1 MDNRIQL
8 LMILVVGMLI
18 MEIILIMI
26 SIKWLYNIWV
36 NSENI
41 AESSKDFPSIFTKD
55 IEEVKLLYQEL
66 KKLIHINGKKEDKI
80 LHGLFFSEEIKIHI
94 EMLLTEI
101 REFKKQCRMSEKAC
115 NNEDD
120 QLISGVK

>member
-1 MDNRIQL
+1 MIIHKFSPLVKLHYFFIVLWLTNMDNRIHL

-36 NSENI
+36 NNEHI

-80 LHGLFFSEEIKIHI
+80 LHGLFFSEEIKI
-94 EMLLTEI
+94 TY
-101 REFKKQCRMSEKAC
+101 R
-115 NNEDD
+115 N
-120 QLISGVK
+120 VTY